1 MAKILVVDDETDVLG
16 LMDWVL
22 SAEGYEVVLAR
33 DGVIALD
40 LMDEYCFD
48 LVILDVMMPN
58 KNGLEVV
65 RDMKKNKRLRSVPI
79 IIFTALGTGVRM
91 MLDEEN
97 QADDYIQKPFRQ
109 KDVVNKVEKI
119 FRKKTELERAGW
131 IRQ

>member
-1 MAKILVVDDETDVLG
+1 LAKILVVDDETDVLG

-65 RDMKKNKRLRSVPI
+65 RDMNKNERLRGVPI
-79 IIFTALGTGVRM
+79 IIFSALGTGTRL
-91 MLDEEN
+91 MLEDEN
-97 QADDYIQKPFRQ
+97 QADDYIQKPFA
-109 KDVVNKVEKI
+109 KKVVLRKIEKI
-119 FRKKTELERAGW
+119 LSKKS
-131 IRQ
+131 Q